1 VQDLRVG
8 KRYRGSVSLP
18 EPAALRRAGGTAT
31 LADVALRAGVSLATA
46 SRAFNGSATRQ
57 VSETLRA
64 RVHQA
69 AAELDYSP
77 NAQAQAMARGST
89 ATLGLIVHDIAD
101 PYFASI
107 AAGVIAAAAA
117 RGLLVSVA
125 STQRDPAAEL
135 RHVEF
140 LRQQRAQAVVLAG
153 SRLDDTA
160 LIDPMR
166 AALRA
171 FTRAGGRVACIGQD
185 VLGVSTV
192 LVENRLGAAALAGA
206 LHGIGHRRFAILAGP
221 PAHLTARDRSEGFC
235 YGLSEHGAEPAAPHI
250 VACDFIRDG
259 GYTAT
264 VALLDE
270 AGGRAPVD
278 CLFAVNDVMA
288 LGALAA
294 LRDAGLRVPDDI
306 GVAGFDDIDS
316 LRDVIPG
323 LTTVRLPMAE
333 MGAAAVDLAFG
344 GDADTVRRVRI
355 RGELV
360 LRESTRC
367 PNTGS
372 AKSGDP
378 EGPRGGVQDGRP
390 STRGT
395 VLRQDAVRVSSRPE
409 GKP

>member
-1 VQDLRVG
+1 MTSTQRGHTHG
-8 KRYRGSVSLP
+8 KRYREVVSLP
-18 EPAALRRAGGTAT
+18 EPALPRPVVGVAT
-31 LADVALRAGVSLATA
+31 LADVARRAGVSLATA

-57 VSETLRA
+57 VSEGLRT

-69 AAELDYSP
+69 ATELDYSP

-89 ATLGLIVHDIAD
+89 ATLGLVVHDIAD
-101 PYFASI
+101 PYFASM

-125 STQRDPAAEL
+125 STQRDPTAEL

-153 SRLDDTA
+153 SRLDDSA

-166 AALRA
+166 AALKA
-171 FTRAGGRVACIGQD
+171 FTRAGGRVACVGQD

-192 LVENRLGAAALAGA
+192 VVENRLGAAALAGA
-206 LHGIGHRRFAILAGP
+206 LHGVGHRSCAVLAGP
-221 PAHLTARDRSEGFC
+221 PGLLTARDRTEGFC
-235 YGLSEHGAEPAAPHI
+235 YGLAEHGAEPAPRHV
-250 VACDFIRDG
+250 VACDFTRDG
-259 GYTAT
+259 GYAATA
-264 VALLDE
+264 ALLEE
-270 AGGRAPVD
+270 AGGRPPVD

-316 LRDVIPG
+316 LRDVVPG
-323 LTTVRLPMAE
+323 LTTVRLPMTE
-333 MGAAAVDLAFG
+333 MGATVVDLALD
-344 GDADTVRRVRI
+344 GDPDTTRRVRI

-360 LRESTRC
+360 LRESTRMLDD
-367 PNTGS
+367 
-372 AKSGDP
+372 KDD
-378 EGPRGGVQDGRP
+378 R
-390 STRGT
+390 
-395 VLRQDAVRVSSRPE
+395 VR
-409 GKP
+409 

>member
-1 VQDLRVG
+1 VSPLEPRVP
-8 KRYRGSVSLP
+8 R
-18 EPAALRRAGGTAT
+18 PAGAAAT
-31 LADVALRAGVSLATA
+31 LADVARRAGVSLATA

-57 VSETLRA
+57 VGESLRT

-89 ATLGLIVHDIAD
+89 ATLGLVVHDIAD

-107 AAGVIAAAAA
+107 AAGVTAAAAA

-135 RHVEF
+135 RHVEL

-185 VLGVSTV
+185 VLGVNTV
-192 LVENRLGAAALAGA
+192 VVENRLGSAALAGA

-221 PAHLTARDRSEGFC
+221 PGHLTARDRSEGFC
-235 YGLSEHGAEPAAPHI
+235 YALSEHGAEPAAYHV
-250 VACDFIRDG
+250 VACEFTRDG
-259 GYTAT
+259 GYAATA
-264 VALLDE
+264 ALLDA
-270 AGGRAPVD
+270 AGGQAPVD

-294 LRDAGLRVPDDI
+294 LRDAGLRVPHDI

-323 LTTVRLPMAE
+323 LTTVRLPMTE
-333 MGAAAVDLAFG
+333 MGAAVVDLALD
-344 GDADTVRRVRI
+344 GDPDTVRRVRI

-367 PNTGS
+367 ATTGS
-372 AKSGDP
+372 ARSGDP
-378 EGPRGGVQDGRP
+378 ESV
-390 STRGT
+390 
-395 VLRQDAVRVSSRPE
+395 VRSADVD
-409 GKP
+409 